1 MSCGT
6 KIILTDKTTCDTPEI
21 IASGGFGNV
30 YKIQCNSNTYALKLL
45 RFDKK
50 LKESIKSQRITYF
63 KMEIAILRHLHVDK
77 KDFILEFIE
86 EGTASLNYNF
96 FNKYLKSDTSKTH
109 HSNSTVSN
117 KDVRLDI
124 SSDTI
129 GTKTVDHSTHGDDED
144 ISSDETD
151 FEIVDFTDTD
161 DSDDEHTVSCET
173 VPYLITEYLDPAIW
187 IPLSKYTSQENYLSE
202 EVIETIFINVNEAIE
217 YIHNVNV
224 IHNDITPNN
233 ILFLS
238 SNNKIKLI
246 DFGMACM
253 KKDGDNIN
261 NCKRNDTN
269 LHYYYDHSDI
279 NESQENDFEIMKKKD
294 LWSVGVLL
302 YELLKGRVLK
312 THFNGFAGT
321 NPFGKIANFLEKI
334 KTVNL
339 AGEIDKLSIQSA
351 YLKGSLKSL
360 LTLDINTRKFIPF
373 PPQGGGGGK
382 MIKNISKSKRK
393 KYKTIKKLRKNC
405 TNRLNKLR
413 YSIRKGNSA
422 KYIKTKNR

>member
-30 YKIQCNSNTYALKLL
+30 YKIQCNGNTYALKLL

-50 LKESIKSQRITYF
+50 LKEPIKSKRITDF
-63 KMEIAILRHLHVDK
+63 KMEIAILIHLNVDK
-77 KDFILEFIE
+77 KDFILKFIE
-86 EGTASLNYNF
+86 EGTSSLNYNF
-96 FNKYLKSDTSKTH
+96 FNKSDTSKTH

-117 KDVRLDI
+117 KNVRLDI

-144 ISSDETD
+144 ISSDGTD
-151 FEIVDFTDTD
+151 FEIVDFTD
-161 DSDDEHTVSCET
+161 DSDDEDTVSCET

-187 IPLSKYTSQENYLSE
+187 IPLSKYTSQGNYLPE
-202 EVIETIFINVNEAIE
+202 AVIETIFINVKEAIE
-217 YIHNVNV
+217 YIHNVDV
-224 IHNDITPNN
+224 IHNDITPHN
-233 ILFLS
+233 ILFS
-238 SNNKIKLI
+238 SLNNKIKLI

-253 KKDGDNIN
+253 KQENVDYID
-261 NCKRNDTN
+261 NCKRNANN
-269 LHYYYDHSDI
+269 LQYYYDHSEI
-279 NESQENDFEIMKKKD
+279 NEEQKNDFEIMKKKD

-312 THFNGFAGT
+312 TVFNGFGGT
-321 NPFGKIANFLEKI
+321 NSYGKLANFLEKI
-334 KTVNL
+334 KTENL
-339 AGEIDKLSIQSA
+339 AGKIDELSIQSA
-351 YLKGSLKSL
+351 YLKDSLKSL
-360 LTLDINTRKFIPF
+360 LILDINTRKFIPF
-373 PPQGGGGGK
+373 PPQGGGK